1 MSVSLL
7 ALLCA
12 NAIPFLGAL
21 FLDWDIASVLALYWL
36 ETAVI
41 GLFTVLKLLTVK
53 NALPMPMPM
62 GGRLFMAV
70 FFCVHFGLFQFVHGV
85 FLVFLLLLGDRGDS
99 FSTLQAPARLLD
111 SLAGTSELV
120 AVLGIIISHAVSFVA
135 NWLIGREREHVP
147 AQVVLFSPYR
157 RVVAMHLT
165 LLLGAFVTLAIGSTT
180 VLLAILVIAK
190 TIADAR
196 AHASEHR
203 LAAITAPPMR

>member
-7 ALLCA
+7 ALIAA
-12 NAIPFLGAL
+12 NVIPLVGTL
-21 FLDWDIASVLALYWL
+21 FLEWDMGAVLALYWL

-41 GLFTVLKLLTVK
+41 GVFTVLKLLTVE
-53 NALPMPMPM
+53 NAGPPLPM

-85 FLVFLLLLGDRGDS
+85 FLVFLLLFGDRGDS
-99 FSTLQAPARLLD
+99 FSPLQAPARLLD
-111 SLAGTSELV
+111 SLTGTSEVV
-120 AVLGIIISHAVSFVA
+120 AVLGVIISHAVSFVA
-135 NWLIGREREHVP
+135 NWLIGRERERLP

-196 AHASEHR
+196 AHASQHR
-203 LAAITAPPMR
+203 LARIAAPTKW